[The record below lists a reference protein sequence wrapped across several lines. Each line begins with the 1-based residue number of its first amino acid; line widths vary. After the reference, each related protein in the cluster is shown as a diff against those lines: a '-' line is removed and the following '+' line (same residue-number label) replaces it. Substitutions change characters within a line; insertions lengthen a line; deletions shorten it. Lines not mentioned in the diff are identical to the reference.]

1 MINIR
6 DDVWI
11 KGFDDNQT
19 AFTAFEELVKHPN
32 GTIYAGKTIDI
43 PNEIAENV
51 AYKGELCE
59 YYWNEILDD
68 YDKTITANESIQLA
82 LAKEEGRFYEYC
94 IIYKK

>member
-1 MINIR
+1 MKTLLKENIWIEGFNSYNETNRVDAIN
-6 DDVWI
+6 
-11 KGFDDNQT
+11 GH
-19 AFTAFEELVKHPN
+19 KHLY
-32 GTIYAGKTIDI
+32 IGKTSDI